1 MHVCLFECVLCVRA
15 GVDCARAVRHAV
27 TGELWCV
34 CDPVQRQRG
43 GTSREWAGVSCSCG
57 TFACKTQVFSS
68 DPRAVLMM
76 QRFGAGGGDL
86 GQIQVCGH
94 SWSWNLAS

>member
-1 MHVCLFECVLCVRA
+1 MGLC
-15 GVDCARAVRHAV
+15 
-27 TGELWCV
+27 T
-34 CDPVQRQRG
+34 
-43 GTSREWAGVSCSCG
+43 CSCG

-76 QRFGAGGGDL
+76 QRFEAGGGDL